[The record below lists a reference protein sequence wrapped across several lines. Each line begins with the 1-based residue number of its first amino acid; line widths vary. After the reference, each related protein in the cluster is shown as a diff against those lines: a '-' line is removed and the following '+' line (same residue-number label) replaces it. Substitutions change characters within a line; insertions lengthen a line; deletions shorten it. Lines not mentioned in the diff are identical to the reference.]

1 MHLCR
6 HAIIECIIMYH
17 RLYPPYP
24 HVRLYV
30 NIYVIYTAM
39 LCMHTGE
46 SIRRY
51 LYDTYM
57 IYIPVLCTHRDER
70 LANLPWFIHE
80 PISLTPCTHVQKK
93 KKNQQ
98 CTYQHWYIV
107 FMYIL
112 NYTCVFIA
120 NWRAHRKI
128 SGIGCHS
135 RAADRDHQKSPVVS
149 ILYCLSTPLE
159 SLRTSMSTRT
169 SIAYTHL
176 SSLSTPLESI
186 HTSIVYTHFYDLYTL
201 HSVASWQFRNFILLR
216 FNVTAEVGDSR
227 HNWGL

>member
-6 HAIIECIIMYH
+6 HAIIERIIMYH

-80 PISLTPCTHVQKK
+80 PISLTPCTHVHKK
-93 KKNQQ
+93 KKINNVHINIRISYL
-98 CTYQHWYIV
+98 CTYWITPV
-107 FMYIL
+107 FL
-112 NYTCVFIA
+112 
-120 NWRAHRKI
+120 
-128 SGIGCHS
+128 
-135 RAADRDHQKSPVVS
+135 
-149 ILYCLSTPLE
+149 
-159 SLRTSMSTRT
+159 LRTGER
-169 SIAYTHL
+169 IAKFPGL
-176 SSLSTPLESI
+176 G
-186 HTSIVYTHFYDLYTL
+186 
-201 HSVASWQFRNFILLR
+201 
-216 FNVTAEVGDSR
+216 VTAELQTGTIKS
-227 HNWGL
+227 HL